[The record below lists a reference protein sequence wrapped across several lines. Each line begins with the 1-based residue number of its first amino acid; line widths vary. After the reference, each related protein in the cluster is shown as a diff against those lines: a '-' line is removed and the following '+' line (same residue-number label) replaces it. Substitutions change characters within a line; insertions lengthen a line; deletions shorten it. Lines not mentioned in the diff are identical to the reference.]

1 MVKTVILCTG
11 VCLIVMYAIYGT
23 DQLRMFTDDW
33 FAPFFVLFGGISMVL
48 SVDQHADNLFLSRL
62 EAFRNGCTLFGV
74 IGTLIGFIAVTASLE
89 VLSAFPP
96 PAIALSLMTLLWAA
110 VFNYFAKLIIISK
123 ANGG

>member
-1 MVKTVILCTG
+1 MVKTVILFVG
-11 VCLIVMYAIYGT
+11 VCLILAYAIYTT

-33 FAPFFVLFGGISMVL
+33 FAPFFVLFGGISMAL
-48 SVDQHADNLFLSRL
+48 SVNQRADNLFLSRL

-74 IGTLIGFIAVTASLE
+74 IGTLIGFIAVSASLE
-89 VLSAFPP
+89 VLGAISP
-96 PAIALSLMTLLWAA
+96 PAIGWSLMPLLWVA